1 MPSFR
6 EQREILA
13 FWEQFPALERLE
25 PGAGRVALTFDD
37 GPDPD
42 ATPAVLDALDAAGA
56 RATFFMLGEQLMRHT
71 SLGREVAVRGHEI
84 ALHGFGHAHHQELT
98 PTEAR
103 DDLARGLGAVEA
115 ATGQRPALYRPPYG
129 RFSEHSY
136 EACAALGLRPV
147 YWSAWGEDWET
158 IGPDRIAELVSR
170 DLADGAIV
178 LLHDSPRY
186 ADRPSAE
193 PTAQALAALAQRARD
208 AGLTCV
214 SLGEA
219 LSTPS
224 AAS

>member
-1 MPSFR
+1 VPSFR

-13 FWEQFPALERLE
+13 LWERFPALERLE

-42 ATPAVLDALDAAGA
+42 ATPAVLDALDGAGA
-56 RATFFMLGEQLMRHT
+56 RATFFMLGEQLMQNT
-71 SLGREVAVRGHEI
+71 TLGREVAVRGHEI
-84 ALHGFGHAHHQELT
+84 ALHGFGHARHQELT
-98 PTEAR
+98 PTQAR

-147 YWSAWGEDWET
+147 YWSAWGEDWEA
-158 IGPDRIAELVSR
+158 IGAERIAELVSR
-170 DLADGAIV
+170 DLVDGAIV

-186 ADRPSAE
+186 ADRTSAG
-193 PTAQALAALAQRARD
+193 PTAEAVAALAQRARH
-208 AGLTCV
+208 AGLTFV

>member
-1 MPSFR
+1 
-6 EQREILA
+6 
-13 FWEQFPALERLE
+13 
-25 PGAGRVALTFDD
+25 
-37 GPDPD
+37 
-42 ATPAVLDALDAAGA
+42 
-56 RATFFMLGEQLMRHT
+56 MLGEQLMRHT

-84 ALHGFGHAHHQELT
+84 ALHGFGHAHHQELLPHRGARRT
-98 PTEAR
+98 CARAGRGPGRHGAAPT
-103 DDLARGLGAVEA
+103 
-115 ATGQRPALYRPPYG
+115 LYRPPYG

-147 YWSAWGEDWET
+147 YWSAWGQDWET